1 MKPLSEIGWTM
12 PNGAMCLSVTWSIR
26 RPTEGVGLFVWPE
39 SPDPFVTWS
48 VSRQSELA
56 EEWNCHTGHYFIS
69 LSAAIAD
76 YQARGGST
84 T

>member
-1 MKPLSEIGWTM
+1 MSI
-12 PNGAMCLSVTWSIR
+12 TWFEN
-26 RPTEGVGLFVWPE
+26 PENGVGLFIWAE
-39 SPDPFVTWS
+39 SPDPFVTWQ
-48 VSRQSELA
+48 VTVRKDD
-56 EEWNCHTGHYFIS
+56 EWYCYAGHYYTS